1 MRIVI
6 TATFLLGSHRPSQL
20 EIDGYFYF
28 SHGQFTYTGELS
40 GCLSAAKFGD
50 GKSATINSTVYAG
63 IRILLQRTSDMQK
76 NVNKLI
82 DLVVAVAYQFLGVC
96 TIPIGYCNNYI
107 HCE

>member
-1 MRIVI
+1 MPISSKIWGREV
-6 TATFLLGSHRPSQL
+6 GDDQ
-20 EIDGYFYF
+20 
-28 SHGQFTYTGELS
+28 QFMLVFA
-40 GCLSAAKFGD
+40 L
-50 GKSATINSTVYAG
+50 
-63 IRILLQRTSDMQK
+63 LLQRTSDMQK